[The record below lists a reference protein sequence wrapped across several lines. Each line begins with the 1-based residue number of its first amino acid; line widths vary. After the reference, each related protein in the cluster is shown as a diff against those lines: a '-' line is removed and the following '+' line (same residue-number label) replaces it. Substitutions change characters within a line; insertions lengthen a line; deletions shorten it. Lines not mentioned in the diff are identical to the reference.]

1 MENDP
6 SGFWAGVTRIW
17 PALEKPLS
25 WVLGAGLLIF
35 EAVTHG
41 TFHPELIFV
50 GAGLVGYP
58 LLRPGGKS

>member
-1 MENDP
+1 METDTTD
-6 SGFWAGVTRIW
+6 FWSRLARIW

-25 WVLGAGLLIF
+25 WTLGAGLLIF
-35 EAVTHG
+35 EAVTGG

-58 LLRPGGKS
+58 LLRPGSK